1 MSGKQRISP
10 VTMSNVSVSH
20 TQEKAREEVDQIFSE
35 HGEELSGNDIKKL
48 KYIDQVVQ
56 EMARLAQVFVPA
68 RICTKDWKI
77 PDSNVVIPRG
87 MKVILSLGKALL
99 HQISN

>member
-1 MSGKQRISP
+1 M
-10 VTMSNVSVSH
+10 
-20 TQEKAREEVDQIFSE
+20 DQIFSE

-77 PDSNVVIPRG
+77 TKFRF
-87 MKVILSLGKALL
+87 ILKYQLL
-99 HQISN
+99 DVTFRKSYHYKSTCKK